1 MMKTGIVDVG
11 GGLRGIYAA
20 GVFDYCLDRDIHF
33 DLSIGVSAGSA
44 NVASY
49 LAGQRGRNY
58 TFYTEYAMRKE
69 YMGPRNLLT
78 QRSYIDLDYVY
89 GTLSNS
95 TGENPL
101 DYQAMVENPGEMLV
115 VATNA
120 LTGSAKYFDKSAMS
134 LDCYDI
140 FKASSA
146 IPFVC
151 RPYTI
156 DWMPYFDGA
165 LGDPVPVEKAFQCG
179 CDKVVVL
186 LTRPADRARGP
197 GKDAFFADRIARRY
211 PFAAR
216 KLRTRVE
223 RYNRGVALAK
233 RYQAEGRA
241 LIVAPDD
248 TCGVDTLSRER
259 APLMRLYRKGYQD
272 AKAIS
277 SFLEGEKEV
286 RE

>member
-1 MMKTGIVDVG
+1 MKTGIVDVG

-20 GVFDYCLDRDIHF
+20 GAFDYCLDRDIHF

-69 YMGPRNLLT
+69 YMGAKNLLT

-95 TGENPL
+95 AGEYPL
-101 DYQAMVENPGEMLV
+101 DYAALTGNPGELLI

-120 LTGSAKYFDKSAMS
+120 LTGSAKYFDKSAI
-134 LDCYDI
+134 LPDDYGVC
-140 FKASSA
+140 KASSA
-146 IPFVC
+146 IPFIC
-151 RPYTI
+151 KPYVV

-165 LGDPVPVEKAFQCG
+165 LADPVPVEKAFQCG

-186 LTRPADRARGP
+186 LTRPADRKRGP
-197 GKDAFFADRIARRY
+197 GKDAFFADRIQHRY
-211 PFAAR
+211 PFAAQ

-223 RYNRGVALAK
+223 RYNEGVALAK

-248 TCGVDTLSRER
+248 TCGVDTLTRDR
-259 APLMRLYRKGYQD
+259 ASLMRFYRKGYRD
-272 AKAIS
+272 AQAIS
-277 SFLEGEKEV
+277 DFLYGKKAW
-286 RE
+286 

>member
-1 MMKTGIVDVG
+1 MKTGIVDVG

-20 GVFDYCLDRDIHF
+20 GVFDYCMDRDIHF

-49 LAGQRGRNY
+49 MAGQRGRNY

-69 YMGPRNLLT
+69 YMSSKNLLT
-78 QRSYIDLDYVY
+78 HRSYIDLEYVY

-95 TGENPL
+95 AGEYPL
-101 DYQAMVENPGEMLV
+101 DYGAVMENPGEMLV

-120 LTGSAKYFDKSAMS
+120 LTGSARYFDKSDLAQ
-134 LDCYDI
+134 DRYDI

-151 RPYTI
+151 QPYPVN
-156 DWMPYFDGA
+156 WMPYFDGA
-165 LGDPVPVEKAFQCG
+165 LGDPVPIEKAFAWG

-186 LTRPADRARGP
+186 LTRPADRQRGP
-197 GKDAFFADRIARRY
+197 GKDAFFADRIQHRY

-216 KLRTRVE
+216 KLRTRVK
-223 RYNRGVALAK
+223 RYNEGVALAK

-241 LIVAPDD
+241 LIIAPDD
-248 TCGVDTLSRER
+248 TCGVDTLTRDR
-259 APLMRLYRKGYQD
+259 AALMRFYHKGYRD
-272 AKAIS
+272 AQAILA
-277 SFLEGEKEV
+277 FLGGEKE
-286 RE
+286 EL